1 VATSLTFETTV
12 CSILSV
18 NPAFALL
25 VLICAPDD
33 AALEPARAAPVVD
46 GCSKIFSVLPAFFAE
61 LLTVPD
67 FAAGVTFF
75 ADSVFGTVLEAA
87 VATDFAAV
95 FGAGFAVDFT
105 TDLTV
110 DLAGFATDLPVG
122 RAVFVL
128 VGMTAVLAV
137 ALLAFLAVALFAA
150 DLETVAFMI
159 PSFPMNCPASRDSA

>member
-1 VATSLTFETTV
+1 
-12 CSILSV
+12 
-18 NPAFALL
+18 LL
-25 VLICAPDD
+25 LLIYAPDD
-33 AALEPARAAPVVD
+33 DALEAARAAPVVD

-87 VATDFAAV
+87 VAAAVATDFAAV
-95 FGAGFAVDFT
+95 FDAGFAVDFT

>member
-18 NPAFALL
+18 NPALALL
-25 VLICAPDD
+25 LLIYAPDD
-33 AALEPARAAPVVD
+33 VALEPARAPVVG
-46 GCSKIFSVLPAFFAE
+46 GCSKIFSVLSAFFAE

-75 ADSVFGTVLEAA
+75 AGSVFWAVLDAA
-87 VATDFAAV
+87 FAADFAAV
-95 FGAGFAVDFT
+95 FGAGLAVDFT
-105 TDLTV
+105 ADLTAG
-110 DLAGFATDLPVG
+110 LAGFAIALPAG

-137 ALLAFLAVALFAA
+137 ALLALLAAALFAA
-150 DLETVAFMI
+150 DLVTVAFMV